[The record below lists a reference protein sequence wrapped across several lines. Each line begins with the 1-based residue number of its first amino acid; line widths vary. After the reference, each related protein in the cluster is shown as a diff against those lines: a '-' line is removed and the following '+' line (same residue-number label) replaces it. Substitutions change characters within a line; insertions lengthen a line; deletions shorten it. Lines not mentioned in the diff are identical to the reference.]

1 MPVALG
7 FAVGD
12 FIAGINFLI
21 DAVRSLNDTYG
32 ARADYQE
39 LGRELSNLTN
49 ALNGIQSLSLDPVQ
63 TNQIAA
69 VNAAVNEC
77 RLCVDKFVRRN
88 SKFKSMESITGK
100 RWSPETFQ
108 QRARGV
114 QWVVWKKDD
123 VAKFRSEVRQ
133 QSDAIQML
141 LITGLK

>member
-1 MPVALG
+1 M
-7 FAVGD
+7 
-12 FIAGINFLI
+12 
-21 DAVRSLNDTYG
+21 
-32 ARADYQE
+32 
-39 LGRELSNLTN
+39 LSM
-49 ALNGIQSLSLDPVQ
+49 AY
-63 TNQIAA
+63 
-69 VNAAVNEC
+69 NAAVNEC